1 MNKKHVVVM
10 LFASLILIVAC
21 STGGQDSSQVEAT
34 KMAIGIQQ
42 TQNAFIQMTLAAAT
56 ASSGQP
62 VVQPAETLDVAATQ
76 AAFAV
81 QEQAE
86 TQQAAVQ
93 SATEPTMEFSPTVEA
108 AGNQFDKIAELVRA
122 EDADY
127 YTVDDVDQAWNDKDE
142 FWYKTVAEE
151 AGDYVLSATVYWTA
165 PADMGEPARN
175 GCGFIYGMSDPKHF
189 HVTVVS
195 PDQKVHTYR
204 KRSAEE
210 IEMKGGDVPGGGL
223 GVSSGEAELMVVVEN
238 KTMTA
243 YVNGTQIVM
252 FNDPY
257 IDYGQM
263 GLAVDAATYS
273 GFTCSF
279 KDIEVWVL
287 K

>member
-1 MNKKHVVVM
+1 MNKKAIIVS
-10 LFASLILIVAC
+10 LFTLMFLILAC
-21 STGGQDSSQVEAT
+21 STGGADSTQLEAT
-34 KMAIGIQQ
+34 KMMIGIQQ
-42 TQNAFIQMTLAAAT
+42 TQNAFIQMTLIAAT
-56 ASSGQP
+56 EQQNAAP
-62 VVQPAETLDVAATQ
+62 VVPPTATPDFAATQ
-76 AAFAV
+76 TAMVAPQ
-81 QEQAE
+81 QEEEQPASE
-86 TQQAAVQ
+86 PVIE
-93 SATEPTMEFSPTVEA
+93 ATPTLEPQ
-108 AGNQFDKIAELVRA
+108 GNHFDQISDYVRA
-122 EDADY
+122 DDADY
-127 YTVDDVDQAWNDKDE
+127 YTVADVNMAWNEKDE
-142 FWYKTVAEE
+142 FWYQTLAEE
-151 AGDYVLSATVYWTA
+151 AGNYVLSATVYWTA
-165 PADMGEPARN
+165 PADMGDPARN
-175 GCGFIYGMSDPKHF
+175 GCGFIYGMSDPKHY

-223 GVSSGEAELMVVVEN
+223 GVASGEAQLMLTVEN

-252 FNDPY
+252 FNDTY

-263 GLAVDAATYS
+263 GLAIDAATYS

>member
-1 MNKKHVVVM
+1 MNNKAIIVI
-10 LFASLILIVAC
+10 LFALMFLILAC
-21 STGGQDSSQVEAT
+21 STGGADSTQLEAT
-34 KMAIGIQQ
+34 KMMIGIQQ

-56 ASSGQP
+56 EQQNAAPVMQP
-62 VVQPAETLDVAATQ
+62 TATPDFAATQ
-76 AAFAV
+76 TALAIPQQAV
-81 QEQAE
+81 QPIEEPA
-86 TQQAAVQ
+86 AAVIE
-93 SATEPTMEFSPTVEA
+93 ASPTVDE
-108 AGNQFDKIAELVRA
+108 GNHFDQIKQYVRA
-122 EDADY
+122 DDADY
-127 YTVDDVDQAWNDKDE
+127 YTSADVHMVWNEKDE
-142 FWYKTVAEE
+142 FWYQTLAEE
-151 AGDYVLSATVYWTA
+151 AGNYVLSATVYWTA
-165 PADMGEPARN
+165 STDMGDPARN

-223 GVSSGEAELMVVVEN
+223 GVASGEAQFLLTVEN

-263 GLAVDAATYS
+263 GLAIDAATYS

>member
-1 MNKKHVVVM
+1 MNKKAIILI
-10 LFASLILIVAC
+10 LFAVIFLLMAC
-21 STGGQDSSQVEAT
+21 SMGGTDTSQTEAT

-42 TQNAFIQMTLAAAT
+42 TQNAFIQMTIAAAT
-56 ASSGQP
+56 AQQNAAP
-62 VVQPAETLDVAATQ
+62 VVVEPTATNDFAATQ
-76 AAFAV
+76 TALAV
-81 QEQAE
+81 AQPTVEP
-86 TQQAAVQ
+86 VQ
-93 SATEPTMEFSPTVEA
+93 PTSESVMEASPTVEE
-108 AGNQFDKIAELVRA
+108 AGNHFEDISAYVRA
-122 EDADY
+122 SDADY
-127 YTVDDVDQAWNDKDE
+127 YTADDVNMSWNTKDE
-142 FWYKTVAEE
+142 FWYQTLAEE
-151 AGDYVLSATVYWTA
+151 AGNYVISATVYWTA
-165 PADMGEPARN
+165 PADMGDPARN

-189 HVTVVS
+189 HITVVS

-223 GVSSGEAELMVVVEN
+223 GVASGEAELIVTVEN

-263 GLAVDAATYS
+263 GLAIDAATYS

>member
-1 MNKKHVVVM
+1 MNKKAIIVI
-10 LFASLILIVAC
+10 LFALVFLILAC
-21 STGGQDSSQVEAT
+21 STGGTDSTQLEAT
-34 KMAIGIQQ
+34 KMMIGIQQ

-56 ASSGQP
+56 DQQNAAAVLPPTATPDFDATQTAMMVP
-62 VVQPAETLDVAATQ
+62 QEKVQPTSEPV
-76 AAFAV
+76 
-81 QEQAE
+81 
-86 TQQAAVQ
+86 
-93 SATEPTMEFSPTVEA
+93 TEASPTGEL
-108 AGNQFDKIAELVRA
+108 AGNHFDKIKQYVRA
-122 EDADY
+122 DDADY
-127 YTVDDVDQAWNDKDE
+127 YTSADVNMVWNEKNE
-142 FWYKTVAEE
+142 FWYQTLAEE
-151 AGDYVLSATVYWTA
+151 AGNYVLSATVYWTA
-165 PADMGEPARN
+165 PADMGDPARN

-223 GVSSGEAELMVVVEN
+223 GVASGEAQLLLAVEN

-263 GLAVDAATYS
+263 GLAIDAATYS

-279 KDIEVWVL
+279 EDIEVWIL